1 MPTIDNLQ
9 IDINAQATR
18 ANDAVDRLVEKLD
31 RLTTSLSRVEG
42 SKLTGLANGVQKLGN
57 AMQTMGN
64 VKTTEFSRLA
74 RNLKNLSTIDTAAI
88 NRASS
93 SVTLIAKSFR
103 GLNGLSKSAEQLGQL
118 ANGIKQLG
126 YKSAGQ
132 AIDNIPKLA
141 AAMRQ
146 LMNELSKA
154 PRVSQNL
161 IDMTN
166 ALAKLSR
173 TGASSGRAANSIAK
187 SLDTY
192 TASTHRASKGSFSLA
207 STIGKVYASYWL
219 LFRAFGGIRK
229 AIDISSDLTEVQNVV
244 DVTFGDMSSKVD
256 EFAQNSIQNLGMSE
270 LSVKSFA
277 SRFQAMGMA
286 MGIDPSLIGSANK
299 YLSGVTDGYVGL
311 SDSMADVSLNL
322 TKLTADMASFY
333 NVEQAVAA
341 EDLAAI
347 FTGETRPLRDYGIDL
362 TQATLAEWAMKQGMD
377 ANIQSMSQAEK
388 TMLRYQYVMANTGA
402 AQRDFIR
409 TQDTW
414 ANQVRILK
422 EQIRQLAS
430 VIGGVFINALKP
442 LVKALNVAMSYII
455 EFAKTISNALGKIFG
470 WQYEVGGG
478 GMTQDFAGAAGSAE
492 DIADSTGQAA
502 DNIKK
507 MQAGLRAFDELKVIN
522 MPEAGGGNGGA
533 GGGGGGAA
541 GGGASGGQW
550 VKGESMLENFESE
563 IDTLF
568 ELGEYIGKT
577 LTDAMNSIDWKKVYE
592 GAKNFGKGLAEF
604 LNGLISPDLFGAVGK
619 TIAGALNTAIY
630 AALSF
635 GETFEFE
642 EFGLSIA
649 EGINQFFETF
659 DFASLAQTINV
670 WVQGIWSTIK
680 TALANINWKNVLKG
694 FYEFFDELDFL
705 PKTIIA
711 LKTLPK
717 LLKAITSNKILK
729 GFINIAKA
737 LSGNRAA
744 IDSLIISYP
753 KLGKAVNVARKAF
766 ANFQFGISNGNI
778 FTGLNEGITT
788 IRNNLT
794 NLQKGAITAVAGF
807 AEFKIVSDVFEG
819 IVDGSENVTSGL
831 TKIGAAVAAAGAA
844 MYVALGPAGIAIAAI
859 TGTVAAIKGIN
870 DALNELQLNSMFD
883 AIKSNG
889 VTSLEALGNVANS
902 AFGEI
907 TKGIDATKEK
917 IDSISQTKENI
928 DETVESI
935 ANIRN
940 AIDNGAYSVSEKVPI
955 IIEQFQDLLNNS
967 KSVLEEEYDVIVGNI
982 VGAWADVLTAQGKS
996 IPEVVSGLL
1005 DMTEQGKAAYADLE
1019 LSLNSLIDQYNNGEM
1034 SAEEFYAQSEPL
1046 FKKLSELNADGSID
1060 NAVTSIQNLGG
1071 ALDLSQYIT
1080 DGAFDTTAFQSYM
1093 ETVVQT
1099 AEDGKNNLETLKEE
1113 NKATL
1118 DAYKQQ
1124 LESLGIDTS
1133 NFDWAALYGASETQV
1148 AQGISDISAAYQDYA
1163 DQVQYAL
1170 LEQLPTVVEDATS
1183 GYEELKWW
1191 QKLFTTKED
1200 YVQGEIDKWKQNIL
1214 SPAMS
1219 TLQTGFE
1226 DLGID
1231 GEVWA
1236 GSAAEKMSDSLFDTF
1251 TTSLSD
1257 GTPVAVDTL
1266 KNNWNEILTTAL
1278 SGAAE
1283 AVDAESYGKDTV
1295 EGYMEGVENNVD
1307 SSKAKI
1313 QEWMEELDNA
1323 IHDSSMDFGSPS
1335 KKAEEYGLW
1344 TIEGFNEGI
1353 LNNTSKTMEIIN
1365 TYMTSIKQTFSQI
1378 TTSFLQI
1385 GIDAMNGLNNGLSSM
1400 EWTLYSKAR
1409 EIANNITKTIKTAL
1423 DIHSPSRVMFE
1434 LGDYTMQGFR
1444 DGLENLYQPILYSV
1458 KDFSYD
1464 LQVAP
1469 APSIESMYSGYQ
1481 YQTNTYTPQYDM
1493 AEYSRN
1499 NYNQSNTETNAL
1511 LRQQNELLEEILKK
1525 PTLNNSDV
1533 FNAAKSVYKGEAT
1546 RRYGNSAAFDPVWG

>member
-18 ANDAVDRLVEKLD
+18 ANDAVDRLAEKLD

-207 STIGKVYASYWL
+207 SAIGKVYASYWL
-219 LFRAFGGIRK
+219 LLRAFGGIRK

-244 DVTFGDMSSKVD
+244 DVTFGDMSSKVE

-592 GAKNFGKGLAEF
+592 GAKNFGKGLADF

-819 IVDGSENVTSGL
+819 IVDGSENVVAGIA
-831 TKIGAAVAAAGAA
+831 KIGVAVGVAGAA
-844 MYVALGPAGIAIAAI
+844 MYTALGPAGLAIAGI
-859 TGTVAAIKGIN
+859 TGIIAAFKGIEDAEKQLIENSEIEKYGDTISNITERINETSAAIKN
-870 DALNELQLNSMFD
+870 RANEAMEYVETAGMAEISMASDLADKYFD
-883 AIKSNG
+883 LA
-889 VTSLEALGNVANS
+889 E
-902 AFGEI
+902 
-907 TKGIDATKEK
+907 
-917 IDSISQTKENI
+917 KENLTNQEKTEMQNLATALV
-928 DETVESI
+928 DTLPSLQDYYNTET
-935 ANIRN
+935 
-940 AIDNGAYSVSEKVPI
+940 
-955 IIEQFQDLLNNS
+955 
-967 KSVLEEEYDVIVGNI
+967 
-982 VGAWADVLTAQGKS
+982 
-996 IPEVVSGLL
+996 GLL
-1005 DMTEQGKAAYADLE
+1005 DMTRESIDSLIQSRLQEIQLSAIEDKLKEAYEQQYEAISNLE
-1019 LSLNSLIDQYNNGEM
+1019 QAIIPANDAQERMNSLNKEYQDIMSKMELLAEYERLSEQINLATGDTEELYEKQKEVWNELTNDGVNAFPTYDSLSQKLGKTTEEM
-1034 SAEEFYAQSEPL
+1034 SVFSEKYEETLGALAESKEAYDLVENNISTLTEMFTNGMTQA
-1046 FKKLSELNADGSID
+1046 AD
-1060 NAVTSIQNLGG
+1060 NAVEGYANGI
-1071 ALDLSQYIT
+1071 
-1080 DGAFDTTAFQSYM
+1080 
-1093 ETVVQT
+1093 
-1099 AEDGKNNLETLKEE
+1099 
-1113 NKATL
+1113 
-1118 DAYKQQ
+1118 
-1124 LESLGIDTS
+1124 ESGT
-1133 NFDWAALYGASETQV
+1133 
-1148 AQGISDISAAYQDYA
+1148 
-1163 DQVQYAL
+1163 
-1170 LEQLPTVVEDATS
+1170 
-1183 GYEELKWW
+1183 EL
-1191 QKLFTTKED
+1191 
-1200 YVQGEIDKWKQNIL
+1200 
-1214 SPAMS
+1214 
-1219 TLQTGFE
+1219 
-1226 DLGID
+1226 
-1231 GEVWA
+1231 
-1236 GSAAEKMSDSLFDTF
+1236 
-1251 TTSLSD
+1251 
-1257 GTPVAVDTL
+1257 
-1266 KNNWNEILTTAL
+1266 
-1278 SGAAE
+1278 AAE
-1283 AVDAESYGKDTV
+1283 ATRLLGEAGIES
-1295 EGYMEGVENNVD
+1295 MEKTQD
-1307 SSKAKI
+1307 S
-1313 QEWMEELDNA
+1313 
-1323 IHDSSMDFGSPS
+1323 HSPS
-1335 KKAEEYGLW
+1335 KEYEKLGKYAVDGYNLGFSNNQKS
-1344 TIEGFNEGI
+1344 TISTISLFVQMA
-1353 LNNTSKTMEIIN
+1353 LNRFRELVLPMYNI
-1365 TYMTSIKQTFSQI
+1365 
-1378 TTSFLQI
+1378 
-1385 GIDAMNGLNNGLSSM
+1385 GLNAMQGLYNGLSSM
-1400 EWTLYSKAR
+1400 ENSLYKKAQS
-1409 EIANNITKTIKTAL
+1409 IANNIANTVKTAL
-1423 DIHSPSRVMFE
+1423 DIHSPSRVMAE
-1434 LGDYTMQGFR
+1434 LGEYAIA
-1444 DGLENLYQPILYSV
+1444 GLKEGMESLY
-1458 KDFSYD
+1458 
-1464 LQVAP
+1464 
-1469 APSIESMYSGYQ
+1469 
-1481 YQTNTYTPQYDM
+1481 
-1493 AEYSRN
+1493 
-1499 NYNQSNTETNAL
+1499 
-1511 LRQQNELLEEILKK
+1511 K
-1525 PTLNNSDV
+1525 PTLESL
-1533 FNAAKSVYKGEAT
+1533 KGFSYNIEVAPVASLT
-1546 RRYGNSAAFDPVWG
+1546 SMYDSYQPAYESSYSPSYSGIEYLSAVNHQSNVETNTLLREVLNELRKGHTIELDGGIIAGRIRKIANDYTTHQGKPYFDY